1 MFTLLAKIV
10 LLSVGSPRQTVL
22 IPFLSFVQHC
32 QTISSDIVN
41 YRIHVCWKVMTG
53 KTREQKRQCDDTDDC
68 LCWTLVY
75 KTIIILTPKP
85 DI

>member
-32 QTISSDIVN
+32 QTINSNIVK
-41 YRIHVCWKVMTG
+41 YPIHVCWKVIIGEITDRSAG
-53 KTREQKRQCDDTDDC
+53 VTTVSAGLWCIKRS
-68 LCWTLVY
+68 LY
-75 KTIIILTPKP
+75 
-85 DI
+85 